1 MRTRVIGTVMLIFLL
16 AGVFYA
22 PQPSMAF
29 QGASR
34 VIRYSATEIIVHMKH
49 DHQVERFNQRHGTY
63 TLKRIPNSDYYL
75 LGIQAGAEVSRKL
88 AAMLDDDQKLKVGHN
103 FIYEMPEVQQTSQ
116 AFIDQ
121 TSQAFIDQTSQ
132 AFIDASAQAYF
143 YGQPTVSHLRLAQ
156 AHQISLGSG
165 VKVAVIDTGIDA
177 SHPLLAGR
185 IAGPVY
191 DFVSEDVDPND
202 EPGGAGYG
210 HGTFVSGLIAL
221 TAPQAM
227 IMPIRAFDSN
237 GQGTAFNIA
246 RAIRFAVD
254 NGAKVINM
262 SFGMYASD
270 PVVQDAVNYAY
281 GRAFMVASA
290 GNDNQNL
297 VHFPAS
303 IPGKTLAVTSVN
315 ADETKSYFSNFNF
328 GVNVSAPG
336 HNVYS
341 AYPDNRWAY
350 WSGTSFSTAMVAGEA
365 ALLRSI
371 RPNALDSIL
380 YLVIS
385 TSGPSP
391 DPFNPL
397 YVQRLGLARI
407 DFRTAVERIQ
417 QY

>member
-16 AGVFYA
+16 AGVFFV

-34 VIRYSATEIIVHMKH
+34 VIRYSATEIIVHLKH
-49 DHQVERFNQRHGTY
+49 EHQVDRFNQKHGTY
-63 TLKRIPNSDYYL
+63 TLKRIPGSDYYL
-75 LGIQAGAEVSRKL
+75 LGIPAGAEISNKL
-88 AAMLDDDQKLKVGHN
+88 AAMLDDDQKLKVSYN
-103 FIYEMPEVQQTSQ
+103 YTYDMPEVQQTSQ

-121 TSQAFIDQTSQ
+121 TSQAFIDG
-132 AFIDASAQAYF
+132 SAPANF
-143 YGQPTVSHLRLAQ
+143 YGQSTISHLRLTQ
-156 AHQISLGSG
+156 AHQISVGSG

-227 IMPIRAFDSN
+227 IMPLRVFDVN

-270 PVVQDAVNYAY
+270 PIVQDAVNYAY
-281 GRAFMVASA
+281 GRAFMVAAA

-297 VHFPAS
+297 LHFPAS

-315 ADETKSYFSNFNF
+315 ADDTKSSFANFNF

-341 AYPDNRWAY
+341 AYPGNRWAY
-350 WSGTSFSTAMVAGEA
+350 WSGTSFSTAMVSGEA

-371 RPNALDSIL
+371 RPNALDSIM

-397 YVQRLGLARI
+397 YIQRLGLARV

-417 QY
+417 MY